1 MTGGAKRLKG
11 RATMIQVQ
19 LWTSLHLTCSGL
31 SNRLTPRLGL
41 RSVIDSIWDKGQKRT
56 NRKDHRQQLH
66 LCPGRGHDFLTRYHR
81 QEPRR
86 EGRRDAARTG
96 IWTMTSRRKHHLK
109 NFGRMSFK
117 EQLDS
122 LNTIDYSSRWK
133 RRGDDPT
140 VQLSEYI
147 CLTCTLHSHW
157 VVSFFPQD
165 LFQRASKFHKRIWW
179 ISWVAGLFVE
189 KIKLAPVGS
198 TVRYEMMKLC
208 TGSV

>member
-1 MTGGAKRLKG
+1 
-11 RATMIQVQ
+11 
-19 LWTSLHLTCSGL
+19 
-31 SNRLTPRLGL
+31 
-41 RSVIDSIWDKGQKRT
+41 
-56 NRKDHRQQLH
+56 
-66 LCPGRGHDFLTRYHR
+66 
-81 QEPRR
+81 
-86 EGRRDAARTG
+86 
-96 IWTMTSRRKHHLK
+96 MTSRRKHHLK

-208 TGSV
+208 TGSAKDSSGWYLVVLRQYKAAPVGQWMNFWVTFCICNTHYTMECCLR